1 MADGNFDPRRYP
13 RRVSDQALVTVE
25 DGADIAT
32 VEDGADIVTLEDGT
46 VVEYGEHTRPTL
58 HLAAPLVAVAA
69 VWVTRQSI
77 NWAYERVTG
86 RTPPA
91 PKDARTSWRRAIVW
105 TVVTGT
111 AAGLIEV
118 TVHRLADDRTVR
130 VIARGRESVARR
142 RSAAPR

>member
-1 MADGNFDPRRYP
+1 MTLD
-13 RRVSDQALVTVE
+13 
-25 DGADIAT
+25 
-32 VEDGADIVTLEDGT
+32 DGADIVTHDDGT
-46 VVEYGEHTRPTL
+46 VVAYGEHTRPTL

-69 VWVTRQSI
+69 VWATRQTI

-86 RTPPA
+86 RTAPA

-105 TVVTGT
+105 TVLTGT

-118 TVHRLADDRTVR
+118 TVHRLADDRTVQ

-142 RSAAPR
+142 RSTHPR